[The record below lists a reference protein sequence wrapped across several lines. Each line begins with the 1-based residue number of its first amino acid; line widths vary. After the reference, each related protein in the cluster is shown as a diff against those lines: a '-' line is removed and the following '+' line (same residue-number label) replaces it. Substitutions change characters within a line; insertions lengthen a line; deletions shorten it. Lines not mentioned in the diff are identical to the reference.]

1 MGQRVVKLC
10 LMWNDAVSSCTPS
23 YGGEEGYWVLLAG
36 GESWLHPYVA
46 TRPPNF
52 PPSRSYSGRI
62 ILMRHRIQGQ
72 SDWEVPR
79 NRHRED
85 CTSWCGPGRK
95 DKARHYRRHGVQVTH
110 SCVHGRWG
118 HVSEI
123 DIFLRQHQATANQ
136 LHTHTHTHTHLN
148 YLSHIKIF
156 LLDEN
161 KRDRERRGRGDH
173 LDYQMSTPQSCPQ
186 KPHNKHS
193 QSSQSQAW

>member
-1 MGQRVVKLC
+1 MTQSLHAHHHPEVKKDIGSCLQEAKAGFI
-10 LMWNDAVSSCTPS
+10 LMWRHA
-23 YGGEEGYWVLLAG
+23 
-36 GESWLHPYVA
+36 H
-46 TRPPNF
+46 PNF

-85 CTSWCGPGRK
+85 CTSWCEPGRK

-123 DIFLRQHQATANQ
+123 DIFLRQHQAIANQ
-136 LHTHTHTHTHLN
+136 LYMFN
-148 YLSHIKIF
+148 VDVVFPGAY
-156 LLDEN
+156 
-161 KRDRERRGRGDH
+161 
-173 LDYQMSTPQSCPQ
+173 SCVLQ
-186 KPHNKHS
+186 EI
-193 QSSQSQAW
+193 ACVCLGEM